1 MYTGSI
7 ACMGL
12 NLRSKMPHRKRAV
25 VPRAERMVATKR
37 NEVWAMDFMH
47 DRLADGTTIRF
58 LTVVDLYSREC
69 VALSVNRSFRSPD
82 VVRVLTHA
90 CKQREVPN
98 TTRYDNRP
106 EFIALPG
113 PMRS

>member
-1 MYTGSI
+1 
-7 ACMGL
+7 
-12 NLRSKMPHRKRAV
+12 MPHRKRAV